1 MDIPFKDHFTI
12 QELSIVIV
20 AKNHNPTIL
29 NPDFLKYNKI
39 VPLDWELSSN
49 PICIEPIAQVSFKNG
64 ITIRAEFEK
73 LIFSEDLKDKTKNE
87 IKIPKIA
94 HQYVETLPH
103 VYYKAVGINPLGYI
117 PISNE
122 YDTTDFIIK
131 NLITSGP
138 WQRFENTAA
147 KVSVKFI
154 YTLEGLK
161 CYLDIEEGLVE
172 EKIPVILFRANFHH
186 DIDGSTKEDK
196 PQHLYLTIDN
206 WEKDLEIFRK
216 IVIEN
221 FLIKGKS

>member
-12 QELSIVIV
+12 RELFIVIV

-39 VPLDWELSSN
+39 VPSDWELSSN

-73 LIFSEDLKDKTKNE
+73 LIFSEGLKDKTNKE

-94 HQYVETLPH
+94 RKYIETLPH
-103 VYYKAVGINPLGYI
+103 VNYKAVGINPLGYI

-122 YDTTDFIIK
+122 NDTTDFIIK
-131 NLITSGP
+131 NLIASGP
-138 WQRFENTAA
+138 WQRFENTPA

-154 YTLEGLK
+154 YTLESVK
-161 CYLDIEEGLVE
+161 CYLDIEESFVE

-186 DIDGSTKEDK
+186 DIEDSGKEDK
-196 PQHLYLTIDN
+196 SQHLYLNIDN
-206 WEKDLEIFRK
+206 WENDLEIFRK

-221 FLIKGKS
+221 FLVKGKS